1 MTRITVDTNVVIYA
15 IQDDAGPRQTAALAI
30 LGALRGGTGGIGL
43 QVVGEFFHVAAR
55 KLKVPRREIALHAR
69 ELIALNRTFG
79 ATAETTDRAIGL
91 AASGLLSFWDANLV
105 SAAEAAG
112 CTHLLSEDMHDTL
125 RVGGLEIVAPFA
137 GDDLSPRAR
146 DLLSL

>member
-1 MTRITVDTNVVIYA
+1 MTRVTVDTNVVIYA
-15 IQDDAGPRQTAALAI
+15 IQDGAGPRQTAALAVMA
-30 LGALRGGTGGIGL
+30 ALRGGAGGIGL

-55 KLKVPRREIALHAR
+55 KLKLPRREVAGHAR
-69 ELIALNRTFG
+69 ELIAANRTFA

-112 CTHLLSEDMHDTL
+112 CTHLLSEDVHDTL
-125 RVGGLEIVAPFA
+125 RVGNLEILNPFA
-137 GDDLSPRAR
+137 GDELSPRVR